1 MERVRDQPAP
11 SKDHLCGFDDDG
23 EGDDGGGDGDDD
35 DGGDGGEYN
44 DENQPVVG
52 GRL

>member
-1 MERVRDQPAP
+1 MWREFVTSLLLPRTTCV
-11 SKDHLCGFDDDG
+11 FDVA
-23 EGDDGGGDGDDD
+23 GDGDDD
-35 DGGDGGEYN
+35 GGDGNGGEYN

>member
-11 SKDHLCGFDDDG
+11 SKDHLCGFDDDAD
-23 EGDDGGGDGDDD
+23 GDGDGNGGDGGDGD
-35 DGGDGGEYN
+35 GCEYN

>member
-23 EGDDGGGDGDDD
+23 VDDDGHDGDDGGDGN
-35 DGGDGGEYN
+35 GGEYN